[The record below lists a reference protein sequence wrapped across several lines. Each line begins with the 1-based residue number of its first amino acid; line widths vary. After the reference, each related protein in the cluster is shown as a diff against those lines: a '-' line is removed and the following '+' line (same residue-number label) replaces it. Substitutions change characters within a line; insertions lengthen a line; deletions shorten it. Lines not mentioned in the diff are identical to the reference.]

1 MAASSH
7 QQGNG
12 HLKYISDSPY
22 FFKIILQDNIQNG
35 KLGIPKKF
43 VKNHGNG
50 MSSPAMFSVPSGEVW
65 KVELTKCDG
74 KIWCENGWLEFS
86 NHYSLYIGHLL
97 VFRYDGNSN
106 FHVII
111 FDRTATEIQYPYTS
125 NYHRQSNVILEQN
138 IDQSRK
144 PGEESQL
151 PRPRPRPQSHKMV
164 RSTKSAM
171 ETETEAECN
180 GKPDFPARNGDTST
194 NHNTVRRL
202 NTCEKVKALERARNT
217 FKSENPFFLVVIQP
231 DYVGLSLG
239 KRYRLAIPADFVRE
253 NLMKEHCSITLCHS
267 SGKTWMVTFKQQKG
281 QKLYSFLQTGWVTFV
296 RDNNIQ
302 VGDVCAFEAFL

>member
-106 FHVII
+106 FH
-111 FDRTATEIQYPYTS
+111 
-125 NYHRQSNVILEQN
+125 SNVILEQN

-151 PRPRPRPQSHKMV
+151 PRPRPQSHKMM

-171 ETETEAECN
+171 ETETECN

-267 SGKTWMVTFKQQKG
+267 SGKTWMVTFKRNQKG
-281 QKLYSFLQTGWVTFV
+281 KKLYSFLQTGWGTFV

>member
-1 MAASSH
+1 
-7 QQGNG
+7 
-12 HLKYISDSPY
+12 
-22 FFKIILQDNIQNG
+22 
-35 KLGIPKKF
+35 
-43 VKNHGNG
+43 
-50 MSSPAMFSVPSGEVW
+50 MFSEVW

-151 PRPRPRPQSHKMV
+151 PRPRPLPRPQSHKMM

-171 ETETEAECN
+171 ETETECN
-180 GKPDFPARNGDTST
+180 GKPDFPAINGDTSM

-217 FKSENPFFLVVIQP
+217 FKSENPYFLVVIQP

-239 KRYRLAIPADFVRE
+239 KRYRL
-253 NLMKEHCSITLCHS
+253 
-267 SGKTWMVTFKQQKG
+267 
-281 QKLYSFLQTGWVTFV
+281 
-296 RDNNIQ
+296 
-302 VGDVCAFEAFL
+302 